1 MHFALLSGVP
11 NQKQHL
17 LLVTGNDD
25 TYRKMLLESH
35 GYSVTPVQPGEALSV
50 LHGAEFHLVLV
61 ATDAAF
67 ADSNTFCER
76 IKTRHPNMR
85 IGVVAKHGEHIPLKN
100 CADVVIH
107 AQYSPAAFLGAINTV
122 LTKEEESD

>member
-1 MHFALLSGVP
+1 VRCTSSGVQ
-11 NQKQHL
+11 NQKL
-17 LLVTGNDD
+17 NILLVTGNDD

-61 ATDAAF
+61 ATDAGF
-67 ADSNTFCER
+67 ADSNTFCEG

-85 IGVVAKHGEHIPLKN
+85 IGVVARHGEYVPLKSY
-100 CADVVIH
+100 ADIVIH

-122 LTKEEESD
+122 LKAEDK